1 MFKQIKQ
8 KAVRAAI
15 RMQAS
20 LMELQQDER
29 GMEIIQVLVLLAIG
43 LGLIVVFIGFGDTIV
58 SAVSDK
64 VEDFMNNF

>member
-8 KAVRAAI
+8 NAVRAAI

>member
-43 LGLIVVFIGFGDTIV
+43 LGLIVVVIGFGDTIV

>member
-29 GMEIIQVLVLLAIG
+29 DMEIIQVLVLLAIG

-64 VEDFMNNF
+64 VDDFMNNF